1 MGPTAAVRLLPVVTV
16 VLLTLPILGM
26 ARGALAMLGGDRPG
40 DVAGWIGTL
49 LSFLALLL
57 GTVFFAYS
65 IRYYLATIIV
75 LATTGSERRNGDA
88 DAQGN
93 GDGNGLSRIAHRARG
108 GNGADEENGDLELEK
123 EPFVSIHIASYNEKR
138 VLERL
143 LQSCEQLDYHRYEV
157 VLVDDSTDATLDIL
171 DRWQG
176 RPRFKIAHRP
186 NRDGFKGGALDQ
198 ALRMMDPRADFVLV
212 FDADAV
218 PFPDSLQRFLPH
230 FYKRFRSSGRLR
242 RREEVAAVQSYQW
255 HVLNKSENWLT
266 AAVRAEYSGS
276 YMVERVYQD
285 DIGAMKMV
293 AGTAYMIRADL
304 LRELGW
310 GRSLTEDWELT
321 LRLYRRGY
329 RVVYTPYAETPAE
342 CVSTF
347 ARLARQRMRWAEG
360 HMFNV
365 RRNFWPVLRSP
376 CMGPLEKMEF
386 LYFAGYYMQ
395 AGLLALGMLSWLV
408 AEIWMGAHVPQWTAT
423 FGWTLLLTNLLSL
436 PIMNLAGLALEQA
449 SKRDLA
455 GVLGAVAVSYLLVP
469 FQAYAA
475 VKGLLET
482 GEGPW
487 FRTPK
492 TGRITDPVHHLR
504 RLRAIRR
511 WLLRSPNGD
520 GNGNGNGNG
529 GHGGNS
535 SGAGRAAQVRRRPSR
550 RAGWVVTAGLILGL
564 AALGVQAS
572 HVPVAEAATTTFY
585 VHAGGVLDNIAPTG
599 STTQSGNLTGSGSTL
614 AWVSSS
620 SSSGPAPF
628 TTSDVFVF
636 NYSGSG
642 SGITAQLRM
651 SYGASQGAACSG
663 TQIISWTTTFVAS
676 AGQHQSSPG
685 SPGSN
690 ITAPTGSFFCFQ
702 VTQTSTGS
710 YSIGYDSTG
719 APTNLTVT
727 QTSGTTLYL
736 HSGAVLNTTAPV
748 SATATT
754 ATFNSP
760 GTGFQWATSAAT
772 NASQTIKSTDSF
784 VFTYY
789 GSGTSSM
796 QASLG
801 FGYASSSSCSTVT
814 PIFGTTVTLSN
825 SAGPQQT
832 AGIFPSSDKVV
843 PAGSFFCFNITES
856 SGNGFALLYDSTSQ
870 PTALNSA
877 DVIFIPER
885 LLALL
890 GMGLVGYPALRRLRS
905 WVRR

>member
-1 MGPTAAVRLLPVVTV
+1 MGPTAVVRLLPVITA
-16 VLLTLPILGM
+16 VLLALPILGM
-26 ARGALAMLGGDRPG
+26 VRGALAMVAGERPG
-40 DVAGWIGTL
+40 DLVGWIGTG
-49 LSFLALLL
+49 LSYLALLL
-57 GTVFFAYS
+57 GTMFFAYS

-75 LATTGSERRNGDA
+75 LATTGSERRNGEA
-88 DAQGN
+88 GSNGNGSGN
-93 GDGNGLSRIAHRARG
+93 GDGNGLSRISHRSRG
-108 GNGADEENGDLELEK
+108 GNGSDEENGDLDLEN

-143 LQSCEQLDYHRYEV
+143 LQSCDDLEYDRYEV
-157 VLVDDSTDATLDIL
+157 VLVDDSTDRTLDIL
-171 DRWQG
+171 DRWEG

-218 PFPDSLQRFLPH
+218 PFPDSVQRFLPH
-230 FYKRFRSSGRLR
+230 FYKRARSGERLR
-242 RREEVAAVQSYQW
+242 RREDVAAVQSYQW

-285 DIGAMKMV
+285 DVGAMKMV

-376 CMGPLEKMEF
+376 YMGPLEKIEF
-386 LYFAGYYMQ
+386 LYFAGYYLQ
-395 AGLLALGMLSWLV
+395 AALLAVGMLAWLV
-408 AEIWMGAHVPQWTAT
+408 SEIFMGQHVPQWTAT
-423 FGWTLLLTNLLSL
+423 FGWSLLLTNLFSL
-436 PIMNLAGLALEQA
+436 PIMNLAGLALEEA
-449 SKRDLA
+449 SRRDLA
-455 GVLGAVAVSYLLVP
+455 GVLGAVAISYLLVP

-475 VKGLLET
+475 VKGLLES

-511 WLLRSPNGD
+511 WLFRGP
-520 GNGNGNGNG
+520 NGNGNGD
-529 GHGGNS
+529 GNS
-535 SGAGRAAQVRRRPSR
+535 GGKGSGGGGPAHVRRRPSR
-550 RAGWVVTAGLILGL
+550 RAGWVVTAGLIVGL
-564 AALGVQAS
+564 AALGVQAT
-572 HVPVAEAATTTFY
+572 HVPVAEAATAIFY
-585 VHAGGVLDNIAPTG
+585 MHSGGLMDPNAPTG
-599 STTQSGNLTGSGSTL
+599 STTQTGNLTASGTAL

-620 SSSGPAPF
+620 GSTGPAPF
-628 TTSDVFVF
+628 STSDVFVF
-636 NYSGSG
+636 NYSGTG
-642 SGITAQLRM
+642 SATSAQLKE
-651 SYGASQGAACSG
+651 SYAATQGGACSG
-663 TQIISWTTTFVAS
+663 TQIISWSTSLVTT

-685 SPGSN
+685 SPSSN

-702 VTQTSTGS
+702 VTQSSAGG
-710 YSIGYDSTG
+710 YQIGYDSTS
-719 APTNLTVT
+719 APTNLTDT

-736 HSGAVLNTTAPV
+736 HSGFTLNTTAPV
-748 SATATT
+748 SGSATT

-760 GTGFQWATSAAT
+760 GTSFMWSTSAGTQAP
-772 NASQTIKSTDSF
+772 QTIHSTDAF

-789 GSGTSSM
+789 GSGSSSLQASIGFGYGASAGCAGGATQIFGSSQTLSNAAGVHQTSSM
-796 QASLG
+796 
-801 FGYASSSSCSTVT
+801 
-814 PIFGTTVTLSN
+814 
-825 SAGPQQT
+825 
-832 AGIFPSSDKVV
+832 FPSADIVV
-843 PAGSFFCFNITES
+843 PTGSFFCLNITES
-856 SGNGFALLYDSTSQ
+856 SGNGFVLNYDSTSQ
-870 PTALNSA
+870 PTALHSA

-890 GMGLVGYPALRRLRS
+890 GLAVVAFPVLRRLRR
-905 WVRR
+905 W

>member
-1 MGPTAAVRLLPVVTV
+1 MI
-16 VLLTLPILGM
+16 LPIVGM
-26 ARGALAMLGGDRPG
+26 VRGALAIAAGERPA
-40 DVAGWIGTL
+40 DVVGWIGTA

-57 GTVFFAYS
+57 GTAFFAYS
-65 IRYYLATIIV
+65 IRYYLATILV
-75 LATTGSERRNGDA
+75 LATTGAERRNGEA
-88 DAQGN
+88 GN
-93 GDGNGLSRIAHRARG
+93 GNGTGNGHGNGLSRIAHRARG
-108 GNGADEENGDLELEK
+108 GNGVDEENGELERGD
-123 EPFVSIHIASYNEKR
+123 EPFVSIHIATYNEKR

-143 LQSCEQLDYHRYEV
+143 LEACEQLDYDRYEV
-157 VLVDDSTDATLDIL
+157 VLVDDSTDETLDIL
-171 DRWQG
+171 DRWDG

-186 NRDGFKGGALDQ
+186 NRDGFKGGALQQ
-198 ALRMMDPRADFVLV
+198 ALGMMDPRADFVLV

-218 PFPDSLQRFLPH
+218 PFADSLQRFLPH
-230 FYKRFRSSGRLR
+230 FYKRRQAGGRPR

-376 CMGPLEKMEF
+376 YIGPLEKMEF

-395 AGLLALGMLSWLV
+395 AALLAAGMLAWLIS
-408 AEIWMGAHVPQWTAT
+408 EIWMGQHVPQWTAT
-423 FGWTLLLTNLLSL
+423 FGWSLLLTNLLSL
-436 PIMNLAGLALEQA
+436 PIMNLAGLALEEA
-449 SKRDLA
+449 SRRDLA

-475 VKGLLET
+475 IKGLLESD
-482 GEGPW
+482 EGPW

-511 WLLRSPNGD
+511 WLFRGPTGNGNGD
-520 GNGNGNGNG
+520 GNGH
-529 GHGGNS
+529 GHGHGDGGDGDGDKGGG
-535 SGAGRAAQVRRRPSR
+535 GAAHVRRRPSR
-550 RAGWVVTAGLILGL
+550 RAGWVVTAGLVAGL
-564 AALGVQAS
+564 AALGVQAT
-572 HVPVAEAATTTFY
+572 HVPVAEAATAIFY
-585 VHAGGVLDNIAPTG
+585 MHSGGFMDSTAPAGS
-599 STTQSGNLTGSGSTL
+599 STQTGNLTGSGSTL

-620 SSSGPAPF
+620 GSTGPAPF
-628 TTSDVFVF
+628 STSDVFVF
-636 NYSGSG
+636 NYTGTG
-642 SGITAQLRM
+642 TATSALLKE
-651 SYGASQGAACSG
+651 SYAATQGGACGG
-663 TQIISWTTTFVAS
+663 TQIISWSTPLVTT
-676 AGQHQSSPG
+676 AGQHQSSSG
-685 SPGSN
+685 SPSSN

-710 YSIGYDSTG
+710 YQIGYDSTS
-719 APTNLTVT
+719 APTNLTDT

-736 HSGAVLNTTAPV
+736 HSGSTLNTTAPISS
-748 SATATT
+748 SATTS
-754 ATFNSP
+754 TFSGP
-760 GTGFQWATSAAT
+760 GSFFLWSTSGATSAP
-772 NASQTIKSTDSF
+772 QTIHSTDAF

-789 GSGTSSM
+789 GSGA
-796 QASLG
+796 QSLNATVG
-801 FGYASSSSCSTVT
+801 FGYGTSFGCSG
-814 PIFGTTVTLSN
+814 GTTSIFTSSQTLSN
-825 SAGPQQT
+825 SAGAHQT
-832 AGIFPSSDKVV
+832 SSMFPSSNVVV
-843 PAGSFFCFNITES
+843 PTGSFFCFSITEN
-856 SGNGFALLYDSTSQ
+856 SGNGFTLNYDSTAQ

-890 GMGLVGYPALRRLRS
+890 ALGVIGYPALRRLRRS
-905 WVRR
+905 